1 MKHSLLRLFLAVLLV
16 CAGSVSSLLY
26 AAELKKVEMATPP
39 LKLTSLKG
47 ETFDLADLKGKVVLV
62 QFWATYCTPCR
73 KEMPS
78 MNNLMKKLEASKTPF
93 KILAVNMGESKADV
107 QKFVDEVKPEFTIL
121 MDEKGE
127 NVQAW
132 NVFAAPSNFIIDT
145 QGKVTYTAYGEMEW
159 DSDEIVK
166 TIQGLA
172 SIVGTAPIERQD
184 KEKAV
189 QKSEPANLRDANKT
203 DETENKPGS
212 EK

>member
-1 MKHSLLRLFLAVLLV
+1 MKNALLRLLPALLLLFS
-16 CAGSVSSLLY
+16 ASVSPLLN
-26 AAELKKVEMATPP
+26 AAELKKTEMATPP
-39 LKLTSLKG
+39 LKLQSLKG
-47 ETFDLADLKGKVVLV
+47 DSVDLNDFKGKVVLV

-78 MNNLMKKLEASKTPF
+78 MNNLIKKLEESKTPF

-121 MDEKGE
+121 MDANGE

-132 NVFAAPSNFIIDT
+132 NVFAAPSNFLIDT
-145 QGKVTYTAYGEMEW
+145 KGKIIHTLYGEMEW

-172 SIVGTAPIERQD
+172 SIVGTAPIEKKD

-189 QKSEPANLRDANKT
+189 EKSEPVNADDSKKT
-203 DETENKPGS
+203 DESENKS
-212 EK
+212 STEK